1 MKALMEAL
9 PRAHGFS
16 SEQVRRRRGGLCW
29 AAVARRGMQGAVVA
43 WEGSGHASWQAH
55 SPALRAAPATQAA
68 AHLASMGGMTGM
80 LLGSSPPPA
89 AAMVHGSPVQLG
101 PSFMGGPLSP
111 GGGMVPPDGYAAL
124 LASMQQ
130 QAVTV
135 SMLQQA
141 GYVDPAAAGWAMPQ
155 GLDMTGLPMP
165 LQLGYTTPPRRPRQA
180 AHRTTPVGGSQRMSR
195 FAPADA
201 AVAAF

>member
-1 MKALMEAL
+1 
-9 PRAHGFS
+9 
-16 SEQVRRRRGGLCW
+16 
-29 AAVARRGMQGAVVA
+29 
-43 WEGSGHASWQAH
+43 
-55 SPALRAAPATQAA
+55 
-68 AHLASMGGMTGM
+68 MGGMAGM

-89 AAMVHGSPVQLG
+89 AAMAHHGSPVQLG

-111 GGGMVPPDGYAAL
+111 GGMMAPDSYGAL

-141 GYVDPAAAGWAMPQ
+141 GYVDPAAAAWGMPQ
-155 GLDMTGLPMP
+155 GLDMTGVPMP
-165 LQLGYTTPPRRPRQA
+165 LQQGFTTPPRRTRQ
-180 AHRTTPVGGSQRMSR
+180 AHRTTPVGGAQRMSR

-201 AVAAF
+201 PVAAF